1 MSQFLINLEGCDANS
16 IMKDIE
22 IFLNA
27 KGISFQ
33 TLYHIG
39 SDGASVMTGKFY
51 NLFNLQLLYLFI
63 YLYICFF

>member
-1 MSQFLINLEGCDANS
+1 MINLEECDANS

-33 TLYHIG
+33 TLYYIG
-39 SDGASVMTGKFY
+39 SDGTSVMTGKFY

-63 YLYICFF
+63 YLYI